1 MFQQKS
7 RKTFVVGLLR
17 NYGRIVAILN
27 IRVFSREVEF
37 GCFGIPISGMYLKQM
52 LTCFFISPILW
63 HLSVVYGSNSASVRK
78 ELWREL
84 MRISQ
89 VVQGPWLVAGD
100 FNTVKEVYEINQNGR
115 RDLYVPQL
123 KSFYDCLQ
131 FCHLFD
137 MRARG
142 H

>member
-1 MFQQKS
+1 
-7 RKTFVVGLLR
+7 
-17 NYGRIVAILN
+17 
-27 IRVFSREVEF
+27 
-37 GCFGIPISGMYLKQM
+37 
-52 LTCFFISPILW
+52 
-63 HLSVVYGSNSASVRK
+63 
-78 ELWREL
+78 

-100 FNTVKEVYEINQNGR
+100 FNTVKEVYEINKNGR